1 MTDDD
6 LRIGRSATIMLAM
19 ALSAALIVVYP
30 LFGTVGFADGSFFV
44 LSILSPDPWTLAWAS
59 YPNRLTAFALTIVPP
74 WLVARVT
81 GHAGAATGLYA
92 LIMAAV
98 PLAGLVATRLLE
110 DKGSRLS
117 FACAVSTIV
126 LAFSVTFFPTE
137 MWLAHA
143 MIWPLL
149 AYATRRRRDVR
160 TPILLAFALATNFV
174 HEAAVPLVALVL
186 LNGYLVHREKRF
198 LAVLAAVSLPPLAV
212 KATIAIPNA
221 EIQRTVHENALNFL
235 SPDNLLNNISLT
247 VVLALVLLQGLI
259 LVAGPRTRRSSVA
272 VVAAVTLA
280 AAAVLWLWPGEV
292 HVLRRYI
299 ARTIVFVGLAGALGA
314 MLVWRLAEDIR
325 PALVQ
330 RAEAWISR
338 NRYAV
343 SLNIAVIVCVSALGH
358 VVEAGRFL
366 THWQALEQAL
376 GGPPPA
382 ASALPRGVSLLMAD
396 GSRVDGQAEAGARGW
411 PVAWSWS
418 LAYQSA
424 INRGPAARDFIMV
437 MPADTFTPITC
448 ATLGAMDTAR
458 SLVPTVR
465 ADLLKRYICSIETAG
480 TAIAGRTR

>member
-6 LRIGRSATIMLAM
+6 LRACRSATIVLAM

-74 WLVARVT
+74 WLIARAT

-149 AYATRRRRDVR
+149 AYATRRGNVR
-160 TPILLAFALATNFV
+160 TPVLFAFALVTNFV

-186 LNGYLVHREKRF
+186 LNGYLVHRETRF
-198 LAVLAAVSLPPLAV
+198 LAVLAAVSLPPLVV

-247 VVLALVLLQGLI
+247 VVIALVLLQGLI
-259 LVAGPRTRRSSVA
+259 LVVAPRTRRSGIA
-272 VVAAVTLA
+272 VVAAVSMA
-280 AAAVLWLWPGEV
+280 AAVVLWLWPGDV

-299 ARTIVFVGLAGALGA
+299 ARTIVFVGLAGALGT
-314 MLVWRLAEDIR
+314 MLVWRLAEDIQ
-325 PALVQ
+325 PALVR

-338 NRYAV
+338 NRYVV
-343 SLNIAVIVCVSALGH
+343 SLNVAVIVCVSALGH
-358 VVEAGRFL
+358 VAEAGRFL
-366 THWQALEQAL
+366 THWRALEQAL
-376 GGPPPA
+376 AGPPPA
-382 ASALPRGVSLLMAD
+382 ASTLPRGVSLLMAD
-396 GSRVDGQAEAGARGW
+396 GSRVDGQAEAGGRGW
-411 PVAWSWS
+411 PVAWTWS

-424 INRGPAARDFIMV
+424 INRGPARDFIMV

-458 SLVPTVR
+458 SLVPAIRV
-465 ADLLKRYICSIETAG
+465 DLLKRYICSIETAG
-480 TAIAGRTR
+480 TAVAGRTR